1 MEITLG
7 KWGNSLG
14 IRIPIDILKKLNLV
28 ENSRLNIS
36 VINNKV
42 ILEKPKNELEKL
54 CSAITDENLNKD
66 SDFIDKQGL
75 EW

>member
-1 MEITLG
+1 MEVTLG

-14 IRIPIDILKKLNLV
+14 IRIPIDILKKLNLT
-28 ENSRLNIS
+28 ENSKLNIS
-36 VINNKV
+36 AVNNKV

-54 CSAITDENLNKD
+54 CSAINETNLNKI
-66 SDFIDKQGL
+66 SDFEDKQGL